1 MGTRLATGLHNFR
14 CEIGFS
20 ACDNNV
26 RRLHTM
32 SSSRKKAIVRRYTR
46 DWVAGYISAL
56 DFARQGS
63 LELLDLSGKVLSL
76 SIQELKWV
84 CFVRD
89 FNSGD
94 IDNPEKLARKTF
106 AGRPRGEG
114 IWLRVQLKDG
124 DVLEGLA
131 ENNIGL
137 LDADGFF
144 LTPPDTRSNTQRIW
158 LPRTSLVELE
168 VVAVI
173 GAAAKKKPSATA
185 KPEERQESLFP
196 MARN

>member
-1 MGTRLATGLHNFR
+1 
-14 CEIGFS
+14 
-20 ACDNNV
+20 
-26 RRLHTM
+26 M
-32 SSSRKKAIVRRYTR
+32 SSSRKKTIVRRYTR

-56 DFARQGS
+56 DFVRQGS
-63 LELLDLSGKVLSL
+63 LEMLDMSGKVLSL
-76 SIQELKWV
+76 SIQEVKWV

-89 FNSGD
+89 FNSGE
-94 IDNPEKLARKTF
+94 IDNPEKLVRRTF

-114 IWLRVQLKDG
+114 IWLRIQLKDG

-196 MARN
+196 MTRN